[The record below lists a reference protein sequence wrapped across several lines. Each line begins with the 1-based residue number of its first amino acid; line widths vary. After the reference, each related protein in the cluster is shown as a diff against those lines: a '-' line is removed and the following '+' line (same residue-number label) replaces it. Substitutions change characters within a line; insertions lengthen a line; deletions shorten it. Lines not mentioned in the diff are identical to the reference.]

1 MCPSTEHTDE
11 QRAFAADVLRKLL
24 QHIVNQNQFAN
35 AAEGHY
41 TFLVSH
47 AWTEGPMM
55 YLVYQAPPSD
65 ISWGLVRD
73 TRESILDPSPW
84 PDVDEAVL
92 YYYLLDLEENWPGH
106 FSRQPGKPTRSAGE
120 AIDTQAFQNTHQT
133 STMSIATRRRHR
145 RWRSTAQ
152 SKRIRWSTNR
162 ACTPTHRDRSGHR
175 ATSVSHLRE
184 PAPPHLSVIASTLVT
199 WHLPRNIR

>member
-106 FSRQPGKPTRSAGE
+106 FSRQPGESDTICWRGDRHPGLPEHPSD
-120 AIDTQAFQNTHQT
+120 IDDE
-133 STMSIATRRRHR
+133 HR
-145 RWRSTAQ
+145 Y
-152 SKRIRWSTNR
+152 
-162 ACTPTHRDRSGHR
+162 TPTAPSLAQHRPEQAHP
-175 ATSVSHLRE
+175 VVNE
-184 PAPPHLSVIASTLVT
+184 PRLYADPP
-199 WHLPRNIR
+199 